1 MKNNEVKKAAVK
13 EKKRTIAISTMTS
26 AMKNTAPS
34 PAVALEASR
43 GTTTEADFNVLSSKS
58 TQGANHQHRF
68 KAATTISTSSVHQS
82 YGTSQ
87 SVSFALF
94 NVFDTPQSWQSRTL
108 SSPVMK
114 YFMPPLVDPSSCT
127 SNQAQH
133 FRRISHV
140 VLITATQP
148 MLGGTNEQKWHSWM
162 SPYPYEIVEKPREV
176 IKCCSCRY
184 NFPEKYDNL
193 PHNLIIKHVDKRIRG
208 KSDTGQICHSVN
220 FTPAHYHANMLKN
233 YVFDGIAIVSPSLA
247 EEKARKADFI

>member
-1 MKNNEVKKAAVK
+1 MEWKITKWKKAAVK

-34 PAVALEASR
+34 PAVALEASQ

-108 SSPVMK
+108 SSPVMN
-114 YFMPPLVDPSSCT
+114 FMPPLVDPSSCT

-133 FRRISHV
+133 FRRSSHV

-148 MLGGTNEQKWHSWM
+148 MLGGTNEQSGIHGCHHTHMKLWK
-162 SPYPYEIVEKPREV
+162 SPERWSNAVVADIT
-176 IKCCSCRY
+176 
-184 NFPEKYDNL
+184 FPKSTTIYR
-193 PHNLIIKHVDKRIRG
+193 II
-208 KSDTGQICHSVN
+208 
-220 FTPAHYHANMLKN
+220 
-233 YVFDGIAIVSPSLA
+233 
-247 EEKARKADFI
+247 